1 MGIMIG
7 LSKGVWTELPITKA
21 GRIRHQRGK
30 GQVIY
35 CIFDSTP
42 STIISNVAVMDTSVL
57 GGKVYVDGVPD
68 GMKVYALPFE
78 EDCFISVTQVQSSIF
93 PDGTNAGLRALNV
106 QFYDESNKKLGSQ
119 WEASRRITGVA
130 NNAFLYS
137 VLRIGSTYPI
147 DLKSRTLGATGAG
160 VIGRIYELYPEDILS
175 FGTPDPWYNMRFDK
189 ADPATYQPDAEIY
202 PEPQVTFVGGQT
214 ASSFAIPSRKRGADL
229 FEETSSQNQSKG
241 FTSKQA
247 GSNRIFYQN
256 RIALLEIQSL
266 DSQNINARLEMF
278 EGFLDLP
285 LP

>member
-1 MGIMIG
+1 M
-7 LSKGVWTELPITKA
+7 
-21 GRIRHQRGK
+21 
-30 GQVIY
+30 
-35 CIFDSTP
+35 
-42 STIISNVAVMDTSVL
+42 STIFPLTLNAWAPIATNDAHVL
-57 GGKVYVDGVPD
+57 QSGGIGKVVYQVSDTEPAPYDDDQPVYNVTTNKTSFEYRNSQEGLTLWAWLTEGKAQVSVTPLLNSGIPD
-68 GMKVYALPFE
+68 GAYKGF
-78 EDCFISVTQVQSSIF
+78 
-93 PDGTNAGLRALNV
+93 RAQNV
-106 QFYDESNKKLGSQ
+106 QFYDESNKKLGAQ
-119 WEASRRITGVA
+119 WEASRRVTGVA

-189 ADPATYQPDAEIY
+189 ADPAIYQPDTEIY

-229 FEETSSQNQSKG
+229 FEETNEQNQSKG
-241 FTSKQA
+241 FTAREA

-256 RIALLEIQSL
+256 SIALLEIQSL
-266 DSQNINARLEMF
+266 DVQNINARLEMF